1 MVAVSVPFEQLS
13 PMQRKVIRHKTGALL
28 VLAGPGT
35 GKTEV
40 LTHRIS
46 YLINQRNVPSNKISA
61 VTFSRKAANE
71 MVQRLSDSLEL
82 EKEQLHVSTLHAKSL
97 RLLKNIG
104 KNRKFL
110 VANDGTR
117 LLIEDTAEDL
127 GFAKRAR
134 ALRSL
139 EKKIKLF
146 KANNQLPSEVKNGF
160 PQKFYQRYEELL
172 DFNEAIDLDGLVLR
186 VVRALP
192 SGNPTSF
199 FNNDEIGH
207 LLVDEYQDIN
217 QAEYKLIRI
226 LAETAESLFVVGDDD
241 QSIYGWRGADPDII
255 RGFEQDFSDG
265 QIEILEESHR
275 CPGHILKG
283 AYAIVSKDPNCIKK
297 PLCSSKDDGS
307 PINILFSRSQGV
319 EAIWI
324 TDWIKDY
331 LSKEAARPSDI
342 VMLAKTLNLADFL
355 VEQLRLA
362 KIKTTY
368 WRSRDLFSDR
378 NVLDILAHIRLIVD
392 KEDNLA
398 LRRCVKT
405 STGRDIGRVAE
416 RKMRRI
422 AEKNKCSLWDVMA
435 DGQYLMNLSR
445 WKDPF
450 KEFINRI
457 DQMERAFS
465 KLKLHQIVQLIAKK
479 MATDRLSNIEK
490 LTEFAKSLPDDTSL
504 NSFLNELAQ
513 KRGLDLAGGGPK
525 PETEEESVAVM
536 SMHSAKGL
544 GFKVVFILGMD
555 NKIMPDLTRDENEQR
570 RLCYVAMTRAKEELF
585 LCHAKVRKGPA
596 ARGLSFYRY
605 SKFLS
610 DIPEKHAK
618 LIDNEYSR

>member
-1 MVAVSVPFEQLS
+1 
-13 PMQRKVIRHKTGALL
+13 MQRKAIKHKSGALL

-46 YLINQRNVPSNKISA
+46 YLINQRNVPPNKITA
-61 VTFSRKAANE
+61 IAFSRKAANE
-71 MVQRLSDSLEL
+71 MAQRLSDSIGL

-97 RLLKNIG
+97 QLLKNIG
-104 KNRKFL
+104 ESRKFL
-110 VANDGTR
+110 VANDEAR
-117 LLIEDTAEDL
+117 LLGEDAAEDL
-127 GFAKRAR
+127 GFAKGAM
-134 ALRSL
+134 ALRSI

-172 DFNEAIDLDGLVLR
+172 DFNGAIDLDGLVLR

-199 FNNDEIGH
+199 SSSDEIGH

-217 QAEYKLIRI
+217 RAEYKLIQI
-226 LAETAESLFVVGDDD
+226 LAERAESLFVVGDDD

-255 RGFEQDFSDG
+255 RSFELDFPGG
-265 QIEILEESHR
+265 QIEVLEESHR

-283 AYAIVSKDPNCIKK
+283 AYAVVSKDPDCIKK
-297 PLCSSKDDGS
+297 PLCSSKGDGS

-324 TDWIKDY
+324 TNWIKDY
-331 LSKEAARPSDI
+331 LSKKAARPSDI
-342 VMLAKTLNLADFL
+342 VILTKILSLADFL

-368 WRSRDLFSDR
+368 WRSRDLFSDK
-378 NVLDILAHIRLIVD
+378 NILDILAHIRLIVD

-398 LRRCVKT
+398 LRRCAKT
-405 STGRDIGRVAE
+405 STGHGIGRVAE

-422 AEKNKCSLWDVMA
+422 AEKNRCSLWDVMTN
-435 DGQYLMNLSR
+435 GQYLMNLSM
-445 WKDPF
+445 WKDCF

-457 DQMERAFS
+457 DQMEENFS
-465 KLKLHQIVQLIAKK
+465 KLKLHQIVQHIAKK
-479 MATDRLSNIEK
+479 MGTDRLSSIEK
-490 LTEFAKSLPDDTSL
+490 LTELAKSLPDDTSL
-504 NSFLNELAQ
+504 SDFLNELT
-513 KRGLDLAGGGPK
+513 KTRGLDLAGGGPE
-525 PETEEESVAVM
+525 PEAEEDSVAVM

-544 GFKVVFILGMD
+544 GYKVVFILGMD
-555 NKIMPDLTRDENEQR
+555 NKIMPDLTQDENEQR

-585 LCHAKVRKGPA
+585 LCHTKVRKGPA

-610 DIPEKHAK
+610 EIPKKHAR
-618 LIDNEYSR
+618 LIDNEYFK